1 MYRTQNE
8 QFMNEL
14 SNDASQQV
22 KGFIYQFLIA
32 LEKCFEMREGQFVYI
47 ECHGDV
53 SLEGTGDT
61 SQIEVKFYQK
71 ALTTFDLNVWN
82 TIANWSNPD
91 FPIDNYQSLVLL
103 TTQNIGKRSP
113 WVAWNSSDF
122 EKREKAI
129 KALRAQFSTLKSPSK
144 KLQKAMDVIFAPSNK
159 ERLNI
164 IIEKMALDTQ
174 NEDDKDLMDKLC
186 DTYAKGLHGSR
197 RKHYIEAMLG
207 HIINPHITKGTWV
220 ISFDDFSRECEELTQ
235 TLLENTVK
243 FPAKRKL
250 SDIDVAVDKYQS
262 SNFVTKI
269 QDIKYDREIPNAVK
283 NYVHAMTIIN
293 EEFAKST
300 TIMSSLEQYEDDLE
314 IVYEG
319 KYRTACMDIHSDEII
334 KASQKLYNDLT
345 SNRISNTFHTFN
357 EVPMYF
363 QYGFLQ
369 IMADEKEDMVW
380 LVKSQEDE

>member
-1 MYRTQNE
+1 
-8 QFMNEL
+8 MNEL

-32 LEKCFEMREGQFVYI
+32 LEKCFEMREGQSVYI

>member
-1 MYRTQNE
+1 MQ
-8 QFMNEL
+8 EL
-14 SNDASQQV
+14 PNDASQQV

-32 LEKCFEMREGQFVYI
+32 LEKCYEMREGQSVYI

-53 SLEGTGDT
+53 SVEGTADT

-91 FPIDNYQSLVLL
+91 FPIDNFQSLVLL
-103 TTQNIGKRSP
+103 TTQNIGKKSP
-113 WVAWNSSDF
+113 WGRWNCSNL
-122 EKREKAI
+122 ERRIEII
-129 KALRAQFSTLKSPSK
+129 KELRAQFSATKSPSK
-144 KLQKAMDVIFAPSNK
+144 KLQKLMDVIFAPRNK
-159 ERLNI
+159 DRLNAI
-164 IIEKMALDTQ
+164 IKKMALDTQ

-207 HIINPHITKGTWV
+207 HIINPHISKGTWV
-220 ISFDDFSRECEELTQ
+220 ISFDDFSRECAELTR
-235 TLLENTVK
+235 TLMENTVK

-250 SDIDVAVDKYQS
+250 SDIDVAVDKYQA

-300 TIMSSLEQYEDDLE
+300 TVMSSLEQYEDDLE

-319 KYRTACMDIHSDEII
+319 KYRTACMNSRPDEII
-334 KASQKLYNDLT
+334 KTSQKLYNDLT
-345 SNRISNTFHTFN
+345 STRINNTLHTFN

>member
-1 MYRTQNE
+1 MQK
-8 QFMNEL
+8 L
-14 SNDASQQV
+14 SNDSSQNV

-32 LEKCFEMREGQFVYI
+32 LEKCFEMREGQSVYI

-53 SLEGTGDT
+53 SVEGVGET

-91 FPIDNYQSLVLL
+91 FPIDNFQSLVLL
-103 TTQNIGKRSP
+103 TTQNIGKRSQ
-113 WVAWNSSDF
+113 WGRWNSSNL
-122 EKREKAI
+122 EKRIETI
-129 KALRAQFSTLKSPSK
+129 KELRIKFSTLKNPSK
-144 KLQKAMDVIFAPSNK
+144 ELQKLMDVIFAPSNK
-159 ERLNI
+159 DRLNAI
-164 IIEKMALDTQ
+164 IKKMALDTQ

-186 DTYAKGLHGSR
+186 DTYAKGLHDSR

-207 HIINPHITKGTWV
+207 YIINPHITKGTWV
-220 ISFDDFSRECEELTQ
+220 ISFDDFSRECEELTR
-235 TLLENTVK
+235 TLMENTVK

-250 SDIDVAVDKYQS
+250 SDIDVAVDKYQA

-283 NYVHAMTIIN
+283 NYVHAMTIIH
-293 EEFAKST
+293 EEFVKST
-300 TIMSSLEQYEDDLE
+300 SIMSSLEQYEDDLE

-319 KYRTACMDIHSDEII
+319 KYRTACMDSHPDEII
-334 KASQKLYNDLT
+334 KTSQKLYNDLT
-345 SNRISNTFHTFN
+345 STRINNTLHTFN

-369 IMADEKEDMVW
+369 IMADEKEDIVW

>member
-1 MYRTQNE
+1 
-8 QFMNEL
+8 MNEL

>member
-1 MYRTQNE
+1 
-8 QFMNEL
+8 MNEL

-53 SLEGTGDT
+53 SLKGTGDT

-113 WVAWNSSDF
+113 WVTWNSSDF